1 VHMKPWMKIS
11 IPAATALGLLSGFFD
26 EMKCESFG
34 YRKGTPELSN
44 CRLTLEAARQSRP
57 RDLGPTFCTHTF
69 NGRGGTTTC
78 Y

>member
-1 VHMKPWMKIS
+1 MRTWIKIA

-26 EMKCESFG
+26 VVKCESFG
-34 YRKGTPELSN
+34 YRKGTPEYAK

-57 RDLGPTFCTHTF
+57 RELGPTFCTHAFT
-69 NGRGGTTTC
+69 GTGGTTTC